1 MSVEKPFDPQFGN
14 YLLHGITEIQLP
26 QAVPWWPQTLAWKL
40 LFLLLLLWLCYQVVN
55 AYRRWHAN
63 RYRRIA
69 LKQLQQIDL
78 EEGTEE
84 TTGWKTITVY
94 DIDTQ
99 AMNLIEICQIEAK
112 VVNNS
117 EKEIY
122 TYLENNND
130 ETEYNLIQL

>member
-1 MSVEKPFDPQFGN
+1 MQNLYYVVE
-14 YLLHGITEIQLP
+14 
-26 QAVPWWPQTLAWKL
+26 
-40 LFLLLLLWLCYQVVN
+40 
-55 AYRRWHAN
+55 
-63 RYRRIA
+63 
-69 LKQLQQIDL
+69 KQLQQIDL

>member
-1 MSVEKPFDPQFGN
+1 MQNLYYVVE
-14 YLLHGITEIQLP
+14 
-26 QAVPWWPQTLAWKL
+26 
-40 LFLLLLLWLCYQVVN
+40 
-55 AYRRWHAN
+55 
-63 RYRRIA
+63 
-69 LKQLQQIDL
+69 KQLQQIDL

-99 AMNLIEICQIEAK
+99 AMNIVEVCQIGA
-112 VVNNS
+112 NNS
-117 EKEIY
+117 SEPEGEIY

>member
-1 MSVEKPFDPQFGN
+1 MQNLYYVVE
-14 YLLHGITEIQLP
+14 
-26 QAVPWWPQTLAWKL
+26 
-40 LFLLLLLWLCYQVVN
+40 
-55 AYRRWHAN
+55 
-63 RYRRIA
+63 
-69 LKQLQQIDL
+69 KQLQQIDL

-99 AMNLIEICQIEAK
+99 FMNLIEVCQIESK
-112 VVNNS
+112 NESNS
-117 EKEIY
+117 EEEIY